1 MCVCETE
8 AMQAASS
15 SASGGCGGGDPPEW
29 DSWVD
34 CLVEEDEQEQEQEQ
48 EEEEDGQQQQENE
61 FAEGLRLASKFIYMS
76 KQVLLCSMQAFHSGN
91 IIE

>member
-1 MCVCETE
+1 MLQCVCETE

-48 EEEEDGQQQQENE
+48 EPEQEEEEGQQQQENE
-61 FAEGLRLASKFIYMS
+61 FAEGLRLASKFIYM
-76 KQVLLCSMQAFHSGN
+76 QAFHSCY
-91 IIE
+91 IFD